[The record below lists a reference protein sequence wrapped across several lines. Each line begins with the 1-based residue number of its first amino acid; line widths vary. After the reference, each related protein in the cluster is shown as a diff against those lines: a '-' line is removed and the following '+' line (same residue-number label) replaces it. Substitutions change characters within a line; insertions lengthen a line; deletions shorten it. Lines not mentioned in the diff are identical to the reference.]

1 MRNINPIHKYLLF
14 VLVFHSAILSAQ
26 SDNYQESLR
35 KYQEQYVKNNGVV
48 KEKDKNSIHF
58 FPVNET
64 YRVLA
69 KFERMHETSWFKME
83 TSGKEKKTYRIYGIL
98 HFSLYDTTFKLYVY
112 QSQQLM
118 STEKYADHLFI
129 PFTDSTSGEESY
141 ENGRYIDL
149 SIADIENG
157 QFMIDFNKAY
167 NPYCAYISDVYNC
180 PVPPKENNVPV
191 KIKAGEM
198 KYGKIH

>member
-1 MRNINPIHKYLLF
+1 MTNTNPIHKYLLF
-14 VLVFHSAILSAQ
+14 LLAIHSAILAAQ
-26 SDNYQESLR
+26 SDNYPESLR
-35 KYQEQYVKNNGVV
+35 KYQEQYVKNHGVV
-48 KEKDKNSIHF
+48 KEKDKNNIHF

-64 YRVLA
+64 YRVQA
-69 KFERMHETSWFKME
+69 KFERINEAPWFKME
-83 TSGKEKKTYRIYGIL
+83 TSGKEKKTYKTYGIL
-98 HFSLYDTTFKLYVY
+98 YFSLYNTPLKLYVY

-118 STEKYADHLFI
+118 STEKYADYLFI
-129 PFTDSTSGEESY
+129 PFTDSTNGEESY
-141 ENGRYIDL
+141 ENGRYLDL
-149 SIADIENG
+149 SIADVENG
-157 QFMIDFNKAY
+157 RFIIDFNKAY